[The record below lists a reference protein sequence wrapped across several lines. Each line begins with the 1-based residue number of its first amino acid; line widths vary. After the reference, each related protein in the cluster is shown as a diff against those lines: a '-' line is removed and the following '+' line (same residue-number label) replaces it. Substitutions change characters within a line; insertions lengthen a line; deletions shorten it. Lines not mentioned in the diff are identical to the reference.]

1 MYEILIITI
10 FNKEKKEVLYFL
22 KSFLS
27 YSMKLLLGIIFQLW
41 NKNTHVILESK
52 PI

>member
-1 MYEILIITI
+1 MYEILILTI
-10 FNKEKKEVLYFL
+10 SKEKQETLYFL

-27 YSMKLLLGIIFQLW
+27 YSMKLLLGMIFQLL

-52 PI
+52 PM